1 MAEQAPSFHIEPV
14 REPRRLVLQVSG
26 VIDENADLTVL
37 AAAHGAEICLHLGAV
52 HRINSFGV
60 RAWVEAIRNIPLAS
74 RLILSHC
81 SPPVIDQCNM
91 VAGFNGHGVI
101 ESFYA
106 PMLCEQCDEY
116 AHVLYDTMVCLANG
130 GVLPTTPCPTCHG
143 SMDIDD
149 LEEQYLTFLRDP
161 ETLP

>member
-1 MAEQAPSFHIEPV
+1 MADQPPSFHIEPV
-14 REPRRLVLQVSG
+14 WSPERLLLRVSG
-26 VIDENADLTVL
+26 VIDENADLSPL
-37 AAAHGAEICLHLGAV
+37 SRAQASKICLHLGEV

-60 RAWVEAIRNIPLAS
+60 RAWVEAIRTIPLSS
-74 RLILSHC
+74 RLVLSHC

-106 PMLCEQCDEY
+106 PMLCEQCEEY
-116 AHVLYDTMVCLANG
+116 TQVLYDTRICLANG
-130 GVLPTTPCPTCHG
+130 HALPATRCPRCQG

-161 ETLP
+161 QILP